1 MDEKNIQ
8 DEKIIEMFFSRDEN
22 ALSEVSRIWGG
33 YCGAIA
39 RSLLGDE
46 GAAEECVNDTYMKLW
61 NSIPPANPVPLKPY
75 IGRTV
80 RNCALDRLDYERA
93 QKRGGGELPLILSE
107 LEDCLSSDEE
117 SFESGEIST
126 AIDAFL
132 RGCEKDVRIIFVR
145 RYFYGDSIREVARR
159 MCHSEVQVRSTLH
172 RTRKK
177 LRAYLEARGINI

>member
-1 MDEKNIQ
+1 MDEKNVQ
-8 DEKIIEMFFSRDEN
+8 DEKIIEMLFSRDERG
-22 ALSEVSRIWGG
+22 LSELSRIWGG
-33 YCGAIA
+33 YCSSIA

-46 GAAEECVNDTYMKLW
+46 SDAEECVNDTYMKLW
-61 NSIPPANPVPLKPY
+61 NSIPPAKPIPLKPY

-107 LEDCLSSDEE
+107 LEDCLSAVDNSAE
-117 SFESGEIST
+117 GEISL

-132 RGCEKDVRIIFVR
+132 RGCERDVRVIFVR
-145 RYFYGDSIREVARR
+145 RYFYGDPMREIAERL
-159 MCHSEVQVRSTLH
+159 CCSEVRVRSTLH

-177 LRAYLEARGINI
+177 LRAYLEAQGINI